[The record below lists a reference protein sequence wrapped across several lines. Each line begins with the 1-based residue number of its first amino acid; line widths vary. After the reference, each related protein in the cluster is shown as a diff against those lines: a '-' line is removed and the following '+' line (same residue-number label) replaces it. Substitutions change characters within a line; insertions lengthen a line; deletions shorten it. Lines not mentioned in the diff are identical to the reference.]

1 MALGVRGEIRSIIPH
16 YAGQLGGFPTRGKE
30 KVFAPYDFL
39 SLKSLPHP
47 KLLEL
52 LMVYLPLSTV
62 EGISS
67 GIRGTLGGLGRGGF
81 PTGSEQQVPG
91 APTWDIGQRA
101 RQLPMH
107 QHLLISRQPLLFFYV
122 DGFPP
127 TWL

>member
-1 MALGVRGEIRSIIPH
+1 MLGSWE
-16 YAGQLGGFPTRGKE
+16 GFPQGGK
-30 KVFAPYDFL
+30 KNVFAPYDFL

-47 KLLEL
+47 KILEL
-52 LMVYLPLSTV
+52 LMLYLPLSTV

-91 APTWDIGQRA
+91 ASTWDIGQRA

-107 QHLLISRQPLLFFYV
+107 QSSC
-122 DGFPP
+122 
-127 TWL
+127 

>member
-47 KLLEL
+47 KILEL
-52 LMVYLPLSTV
+52 LMLYLPLSTV

-67 GIRGTLGGLGRGGF
+67 GIRGTLGGRRGGF

-91 APTWDIGQRA
+91 ASNLGYRPT
-101 RQLPMH
+101 RQTASYAPAPANKQTALA
-107 QHLLISRQPLLFFYV
+107 LLLC
-122 DGFPP
+122 
-127 TWL
+127 

>member
-16 YAGQLGGFPTRGKE
+16 YAAGRFPTRGKE

-47 KLLEL
+47 KILEL
-52 LMVYLPLSTV
+52 LMFDLPLSTV

-67 GIRGTLGGLGRGGF
+67 GIRGTLGGRRGGF

-107 QHLLISRQPLLFFYV
+107 QSSC
-122 DGFPP
+122 
-127 TWL
+127 